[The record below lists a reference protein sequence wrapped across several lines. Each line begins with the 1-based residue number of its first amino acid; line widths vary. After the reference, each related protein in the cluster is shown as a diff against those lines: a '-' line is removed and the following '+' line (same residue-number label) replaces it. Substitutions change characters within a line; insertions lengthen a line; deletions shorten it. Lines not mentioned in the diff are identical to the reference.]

1 MICRHAL
8 YTGVVGNCLGTFDKK
23 MIRPQI
29 LNIKDKKDL
38 RKISTKFSPLV
49 GQQQIGHTLVIADGN
64 DDQVLTSK
72 EIDKIL
78 DKLRLKDKSPL
89 TFVAVNVT
97 IEAGQLLSE
106 KNIYLLQLHDFFWTD
121 RQYSQNAENS
131 DKFLD
136 EVRQRRHDQ
145 KMKEE

>member
-1 MICRHAL
+1 
-8 YTGVVGNCLGTFDKK
+8 

-29 LNIKDKKDL
+29 LSIKDKKDL

-72 EIDKIL
+72 EVDTL
-78 DKLRLKDKSPL
+78 LSKLRLKDNSPL
-89 TFVAVNVT
+89 TFVTVNVT
-97 IEAGQLLSE
+97 IEAGQLL
-106 KNIYLLQLHDFFWTD
+106 KDRNIYLLQTRDFFWTD
-121 RQYSQNAENS
+121 NEYSQNAEHT

-136 EVRQRRHDQ
+136 DLKQRLHDQ
-145 KMKEE
+145 KLTDE